1 MSSATSN
8 QTPAGIDPR
17 GPRFGAAITSLLLLV
32 TVFLALDANT
42 AGSAYALLVVITA
55 LFAVGAIFG
64 NAKHPY
70 GLIFKKFVRPRLA
83 APKELED
90 PRPPK
95 FAQLIGFIVA
105 VTGLVLGALS
115 VPYGVAGAAAAAFVA
130 AFLNAAFA
138 YCLGCQIYIG
148 LQRVGLIKKH

>member
-17 GPRFGAAITSLLLLV
+17 GPRFGAAITSVLLLV
-32 TVFLALDANT
+32 TVFLALDAAT
-42 AGSAYALLVVITA
+42 AGSAYVLLAVIAA

-64 NAKHPY
+64 NSKHPY

-105 VTGLVLGALS
+105 ATGLVLGALS

-138 YCLGCQIYIG
+138 FCLGCQIYVG
-148 LQRVGLIKKH
+148 LQRIGLIKKH

>member
-1 MSSATSN
+1 MSATTATK
-8 QTPAGIDPR
+8 TPSGIDPR
-17 GPRFGAAITSLLLLV
+17 GPRFGAAITSVLLLI
-32 TVFLALDANT
+32 TVFLALDAAT
-42 AGSAYALLVVITA
+42 AASAYLLLAVITA

-64 NAKHPY
+64 NSKHPY
-70 GLIFKKFVRPRLA
+70 GLIFKKFVRPGLV

-90 PRPPK
+90 PRPPQ

-105 VTGLVLGALS
+105 ATGLVLGALS

-138 YCLGCQIYIG
+138 FCLGCQIFVG
-148 LQRVGLIKKH
+148 LQRIGLIKKH